1 MKYAKENNPF
11 KIILHMIG
19 SGHVADLTIEYLSA
33 CDMGPLIKTF
43 EACIPG
49 VRIVFFTTKPPGQP
63 GSDNA
68 IGVLGLSLVQ
78 AMLAESL
85 LRAQEHDYLAQ
96 YGTTRFFR
104 LEPGLA
110 LWHTLTGERDA
121 PDRWDTTLLS
131 EITSPRHLAMVSTT
145 TDTTSHE

>member
-1 MKYAKENNPF
+1 MKYSEENNPF
-11 KIILHMIG
+11 KVILDMVG
-19 SGHVADLTIEYLSA
+19 MGHVADLTIEYLSA
-33 CDMGPLIKTF
+33 GDMGPLIKAF

-68 IGVLGLSLVQ
+68 IGMIGLSLVQ
-78 AMLAESL
+78 AMVAESL
-85 LRAQEHDYLAQ
+85 LRAQDHDYLAQ

-121 PDRWDTTLLS
+121 PDRWDVTLLK
-131 EITSPRHLAMVSTT
+131 AMAPS
-145 TDTTSHE
+145 